1 MPPRCCGAVTVWPIA
16 ADCACS
22 PVTGDM
28 ADYTAQEVTDCE
40 PIADCVRRAPCCL
53 WLSIFSLSFGQTDP
67 RRFSTGMEFAMDGT
81 KTEEDE
87 YLAICG
93 CSGDTMEAA
102 GECST
107 TGILIAT

>member
-1 MPPRCCGAVTVWPIA
+1 MLPLAVHLTVLSA
-16 ADCACS
+16 
-22 PVTGDM
+22 GGM
-28 ADYTAQEVTDCE
+28 TD
-40 PIADCVRRAPCCL
+40 ARR
-53 WLSIFSLSFGQTDP
+53 S
-67 RRFSTGMEFAMDGT
+67 STGIEFAMDGT

-102 GECST
+102 GDCST